1 MSEQNRRLEDGQ
13 QEFADAAWSVPSTLL
28 SGMFIWG
35 GLGWLLSKW
44 TGQTWITPVG
54 LIIGVVLA
62 IYLVYVKY
70 GRTSL

>member
-1 MSEQNRRLEDGQ
+1 MSEQKRRPEDGQ
-13 QEFADAAWSVPSTLL
+13 REFADAAWSMPGYLL

-44 TGQTWITPVG
+44 TGLIWFTPIG
-54 LIIGVVLA
+54 LVIGIVLA

-70 GRTSL
+70 GRHPL